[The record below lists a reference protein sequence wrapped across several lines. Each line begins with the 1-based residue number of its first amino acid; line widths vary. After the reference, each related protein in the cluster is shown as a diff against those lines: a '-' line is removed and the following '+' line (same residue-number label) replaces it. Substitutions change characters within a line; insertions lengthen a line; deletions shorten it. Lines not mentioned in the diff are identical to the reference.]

1 MKLSLVVQTPGH
13 NQGKVLEIKLSEFV
27 VGRDPQ
33 CHLRPSS
40 LKISK
45 RHCAVLQ
52 RDNKVF
58 VRDLESIN
66 GTFVNA
72 AQVKGEVELHDGDRL
87 KVGPLLFEV
96 KIEVAAP
103 VNRPEV
109 SRKPTTK
116 PAAKVNTP
124 AASVDKKTSA
134 QPAVA
139 RKPARAA
146 SAAATD
152 TQTDAPAAQAEAQT
166 DTRAE
171 GGVISSDEDIAA
183 MLLSL
188 RDDSSEGPFGSGSG
202 VPEGSTIHEIP
213 PPTGLAAQLT
223 PEREKAKHAASGN
236 TSQAAK
242 SILAKYMKQPRA
254 Q

>member
-13 NQGKVLEIKLSEFV
+13 NQGKVLEIKLSQFV

-33 CHLRPSS
+33 CHLRPTSP
-40 LKISK
+40 KISK

-66 GTFVNA
+66 GTFVND
-72 AQVKGEVELHDGDRL
+72 AQVKGEVALHDGDHLRM
-87 KVGPLLFEV
+87 GPLLFEV
-96 KIEVAAP
+96 KIEAAAP

-109 SRKPTTK
+109 SKK
-116 PAAKVNTP
+116 PATQP
-124 AASVDKKTSA
+124 AATANAPASSVGKKANS

-146 SAAATD
+146 SAGATD
-152 TQTDAPAAQAEAQT
+152 TQTDAPAAQAET
-166 DTRAE
+166 SAE
-171 GGVISSDEDIAA
+171 GGGTSSDEDIAA

-188 RDDSSEGPFGSGSG
+188 RDDSSDGPLGGGSE
-202 VPEGSTIHEIP
+202 VPEGSTVHEMP
-213 PPTGLAAQLT
+213 PPPDRAAQLAVG
-223 PEREKAKHAASGN
+223 REKAKHVAPGN

>member
-13 NQGKVLEIKLSEFV
+13 NQGKVLEIKLSQFV
-27 VGRDPQ
+27 VGRDPH

-66 GTFVNA
+66 GTFVNDE
-72 AQVKGEVELHDGDRL
+72 QVNGELELHDGDRL
-87 KVGPLLFEV
+87 RMGPLLFEV
-96 KIEVAAP
+96 KIEVATS

-109 SRKPTTK
+109 SRKPATQ
-116 PAAKVNTP
+116 PAATANTP
-124 AASVDKKTSA
+124 ASSVDKKASSQRA
-134 QPAVA
+134 DA

-146 SAAATD
+146 SAVASD
-152 TQTDAPAAQAEAQT
+152 TQTDAPAAQAET
-166 DTRAE
+166 SAE
-171 GGVISSDEDIAA
+171 GGGTSSDEDIAA

-188 RDDSSEGPFGSGSG
+188 RDDSSDRPFDGGSE
-202 VPEGSTIHEIP
+202 VPDGSTIHEKP
-213 PPTGLAAQLT
+213 PPTDLAAQLA
-223 PEREKAKHAASGN
+223 PEREKAKHVASGN
-236 TSQAAK
+236 TAQAAK
-242 SILAKYMKQPRA
+242 NILAKYMKQPRA

>member
-13 NQGKVLEIKLSEFV
+13 NQGKVLEIKLSPFV

-33 CHLRPSS
+33 CHLRPASS
-40 LKISK
+40 RIGK

-58 VRDLESIN
+58 VRDFESIN
-66 GTFVNA
+66 GTFVNGE
-72 AQVKGEVELHDGDRL
+72 QVKGEVELHDGDRL
-87 KVGPLLFEV
+87 KMGPLLFEV
-96 KIEVAAP
+96 KIEDAAP

-109 SRKPTTK
+109 SRKPATK
-116 PAAKVNTP
+116 AAAKANTP
-124 AASVDKKTSA
+124 ASSVDKTSSS

-139 RKPARAA
+139 REPAVAA
-146 SAAATD
+146 CAVTTD
-152 TQTDAPAAQAEAQT
+152 RQTDAPAVQADAQT
-166 DTRAE
+166 ETSAE
-171 GGVISSDEDIAA
+171 GEGTSNDDDIAA

-188 RDDSSEGPFGSGSG
+188 HDDSSDGAFGSGSE
-202 VPEGSTIHEIP
+202 VPEGSTVHEMPLP
-213 PPTGLAAQLT
+213 PDRAAQLAK
-223 PEREKAKHAASGN
+223 EREKATHATRGN

-242 SILAKYMKQPRA
+242 SILAKYMNPSRA